1 MAEYLQAPPRRKA
14 LGLLADA
21 LTSGQEA
28 LNTVNLPYVG
38 GLGGLLFGQA
48 PQYLQDVSYG
58 MPAFRGGNVATGG
71 LGTFTPDT
79 RMLDVATLPFV
90 GAGAAKAGQVGAK
103 TLGKEVARQV
113 ETGTGLL
120 GSNVMNPRANIVPV
134 DVAKQFN
141 MPTTLP
147 NKTEFTEAVSNTPG
161 ASITPE
167 GLLVNLSRF
176 QKPEQELAESVRTG
190 VFYLP
195 TGSSNIKHYKNK
207 GTLSSGNPYG
217 GEDLIQGETLYKNPL
232 FVKGATGG
240 KAPEEAYKQLYGKD
254 KLEKFQTEVN
264 FAAGAPRHL
273 KGEVA
278 YNFLEKYA
286 PEIADNAWN
295 IVENSTQGNQLR
307 YALQEAVI
315 GNEVRKA
322 GYDSIIGYSKGKKGK
337 GNFLSEVF
345 DVRENLYPSPSGEY
359 GLTSEF
365 EGLLKR

>member
-71 LGTFTPDT
+71 LGTLTPDT

-120 GSNVMNPRANIVPV
+120 GSNLMNPRANIVPV
-134 DVAKQFN
+134 EVARQFD

-167 GLLVNLSRF
+167 GLLVNVSRF

-195 TGSSNIKHYKNK
+195 TGSQQAKYYKGK
-207 GTLSSGNPYG
+207 GTTGGAYG
-217 GEDLIQGETLYKNPL
+217 GEQSVVGDTLYKNPL
-232 FVKGATGG
+232 FAKGATGG
-240 KAPEEAYKQLYGKD
+240 KAPEEAYKTLVGKEQFTNMQNHLLRKTLYGED
-254 KLEKFQTEVN
+254 K
-264 FAAGAPRHL
+264 GA
-273 KGEVA
+273 EA
-278 YNFLEKYA
+278 YKFLEKYA

-295 IVENSTQGNQLR
+295 IAENSTQGNQFR
-307 YALQEAVI
+307 YALQEAVFA
-315 GNEVRKA
+315 NEARKA
-322 GYDSIIGYSKGKKGK
+322 GYDSIIGYSKGRKGR
-337 GNFLSEVF
+337 GNFLSEIF

-365 EGLLKR
+365 EGLLKRQ